1 MTTAAIAVRNL
12 RKDYAQTR
20 ALKDISFELPAG
32 EIIAIVGP
40 DGAGKTTLLRILA
53 GILAFDAGE
62 ITLLGQSLSA
72 QAHKHRTTI
81 GYMPQRF
88 GLYEDLTVQENIDF
102 FADLF
107 LVRGAERQTRI
118 KRLLEFSRMDP
129 FTERLARNLS
139 GGMKQKLGLA
149 CALVHNPPILLLD
162 EPTNGVDPVSRRE
175 FWRLL
180 YDLNREGTTVV
191 ISSSYMDE
199 AERAG
204 RFVLL
209 HDGTIISAGN
219 PAEVRRDFPR
229 AVYELASD
237 KARELKSALTHRSEF
252 ESVVLFGRSLHLAAA
267 PGVSADQIAAAVLA
281 AGGAT
286 EQLRKIT
293 PSFEDIYIGL
303 ARRPHE

>member
-1 MTTAAIAVRNL
+1 MTTTAIAVRNL
-12 RKDYAQTR
+12 RKSYAQTR
-20 ALKDISFELPAG
+20 ALKDINLELPAG
-32 EIIAIVGP
+32 EIVAIVGP

-62 ITLLGQSLSA
+62 ITLLGESLSA
-72 QAHKHRTTI
+72 QTHKHRTPI

-102 FADLF
+102 FADVF
-107 LVRGAERQTRI
+107 LVRGAERRTRI
-118 KRLLEFSRMDP
+118 RRLLEFSRMDP
-129 FTERLARNLS
+129 FTGRLARNLS

-209 HDGTIISAGN
+209 HDGTIISAGI
-219 PAEVRRDFPR
+219 PAVVRREFPR

-237 KARELKSALTHRSEF
+237 NARELKAALAQRSEF
-252 ESVVLFGRSLHLAAA
+252 ESVVLFGRSVHLAAA
-267 PGVSADQIAAAVLA
+267 PETSTEQIASAVLA
-281 AGGAT
+281 SGGAI
-286 EQLRKIT
+286 EQLRRIT
-293 PSFEDIYIGL
+293 PSFEDIYISL
-303 ARRPHE
+303 ARRQHE